1 MSDNLFLTRMRPLV
15 LGSPEHKE
23 LLCRFFIDSH
33 DPYKPAELAWPEL
46 DEDARRR
53 LALLPI
59 WEEALRTE
67 ADTALAVTTMGEA
80 ERDPLLGE
88 AIRLQGYEE
97 ARHAELLKLLTG
109 KYRIPVPEFA
119 SQRPDRPDWAF
130 MRIGYGEC
138 FDSFFAF
145 GLFALARDSGFFPPS
160 LVEIFEP
167 IMQEE
172 GRHIIFHVNWVAYN
186 QARLPF
192 AARPAYVFRRGL
204 AMWLQALS
212 RFKTALRVKTS
223 VEDRPQDNFTMNA
236 HEQFGDLSP
245 REFVELCLAENERR
259 LAPYDPRLLR
269 PAFVPQVAKAVLR
282 TLPRRSQEPVAA

>member
-1 MSDNLFLTRMRPLV
+1 MRPLV
-15 LGSPEHKE
+15 IGSPEHKE

-33 DPYKPAELAWPEL
+33 DPYEPAALAWPEL
-46 DEDARRR
+46 DEDARKR
-53 LALLPI
+53 LAMLPI

-80 ERDPLLGE
+80 EQDPLLSE

-97 ARHAELLKLLTG
+97 ARHAELLKLLTR
-109 KYRIPVPEFA
+109 KYRIQVPDF
-119 SQRPDRPDWAF
+119 SSTRPPRPDWAF

-145 GLFALARDSGFFPPS
+145 GLFALARDSGFFPPA
-160 LVEIFEP
+160 LVTLFEP
-167 IMQEE
+167 VMQEE

-186 QARLPF
+186 QARLPY
-192 AARPAYVFRRGL
+192 AERPAYLFRRGL
-204 AMWLQALS
+204 AVWLQLIS

-223 VEDRPQDNFTMNA
+223 VDDRAQDNFTMNA
-236 HEQFGDLSP
+236 HAQFGDVTP

-269 PAFVPQVAKAVLR
+269 PAFVPRVAQAVLR
-282 TLPRRSQEPVAA
+282 TLPRGAQPVAA